1 MKNKILS
8 YSILVATLAGLAACG
23 NKKEPPHEHA
33 FENYTVT
40 TQPTCVNPGE
50 ETGTCSCG
58 ETDTRPVDALDHDWD
73 AGTMTTPVT
82 CDSDGVKTFF
92 CNRCQTSKQETIT
105 KLGHKKEADW
115 SSDAN
120 GHWHA
125 CENGCDSKFD
135 LADHTS
141 EVTYDETQHWNE
153 CSICGHELSEKVAH
167 VYDQQVI
174 DAKYLAAEAEW
185 YHETTYY
192 KSCVCGAS
200 SKDAEGQSFFS
211 DSSTAFVLK
220 EVELTVTPTKTAYGK
235 ARLVY
240 TNNQKSPEMFLP
252 ELGNKNFWGVV
263 VDDSL
268 DTKVTETFSLVKSV
282 NLVTYIKWLNANDPD
297 NKTHTPAE
305 GAQMT
310 KFFADLAST
319 SANGYQIVREHVPAT
334 DKWVVR
340 GLEHYH
346 VCECGDC
353 EYVFDDDMHEFIE
366 TIDAKYLKSARTA
379 TTYDT
384 YWKHCSVCDEM
395 TDDTY
400 GEPTFED
407 RTTKLLK
414 PVSHSDYVAPDKG
427 VKGSVT
433 LKYENDQELHVIIPA
448 PMFVKDAASATYAD
462 SNAFSKTAVPATC
475 TEAGQYIYSLVDIN
489 ALAKNFSSNF
499 MLITGILMSWGVDQ
513 TEEELQGTKYDTV
526 QRAEIFGNIVSYLT
540 EKGLSTI
547 NISEPALGHNYQ
559 YTGTGSNVEL
569 TCAHE
574 STHKITSTKTIKG
587 YGIVSAVSTIVGR
600 GTVATITLVGDVAL
614 GNLGAVYSH
623 ETGECIDTVISGI
636 EVFRK
641 TFESY
646 SDGECGLL
654 LRSVELE
661 QVTLGDIIVIYA

>member
-1 MKNKILS
+1 MKKILS
-8 YSILVATLAGLAACG
+8 YSILVASLVSLAACG
-23 NKKEPPHEHA
+23 NKKHEHS
-33 FENYTVT
+33 FENYTIT
-40 TQPTCVNPGE
+40 TQPGCLTAGE

-58 ETDTRPVDALDHDWD
+58 ETDTRPVDALGHDWD
-73 AGTMTTPVT
+73 AGTMTTAVT

-115 SSDAN
+115 SSDATT
-120 GHWHA
+120 HWHA

-141 EVTYDETQHWNE
+141 EVAYDESQHWNE

-200 SKDAEGQSFFS
+200 SKDTEGQSFFS
-211 DSSTAFVLK
+211 DNTTAFVLK
-220 EVELTVTPTKTAYGK
+220 EVELTVTPTKTTYGK

-252 ELGNKNFWGVV
+252 ELGNKSFWSVV

-282 NLVTYIKWLNANDPD
+282 NLVVYIKWLNANDPD

-305 GAQMT
+305 GAQMN

-334 DKWVVR
+334 DEWVVR

-353 EYVFDDDMHEFIE
+353 EYVFDEDLHEFIE

-400 GEPTFED
+400 GEPTFVD
-407 RTTKLLK
+407 RTTKLVK
-414 PVSHSDYVAPDKG
+414 PVSHSNYIAPGKG
-427 VKGSVT
+427 IKGSVT
-433 LKYENDQELHVIIPA
+433 LTYENGQQLHVIIPA
-448 PMFVKDAASATYAD
+448 PMFVKDATSATYAD
-462 SNAFSKTAVPATC
+462 SNAYSKTAVPATC
-475 TEAGQYIYSLVDIN
+475 TEAGQYIYTLVDIN
-489 ALAKNFSSNF
+489 TLAKNFSPNF
-499 MLITGILMSWGVDQ
+499 MLITGILMSWAVDQ
-513 TEEELQGTKYDTV
+513 TEEELKGTKYDTV
-526 QRAEIFGNIVSYLT
+526 QRAEIFGNIVAYLT
-540 EKGLSTI
+540 ENGLSTI
-547 NISEPALGHNYQ
+547 NISEAALGHYYQ
-559 YTGTGSNVEL
+559 YTGNGTNIEL

-574 STHKITSTKTIKG
+574 STHKITSTKTITG
-587 YGIVSAVSTIVGR
+587 YGVVSTAGVVSGR
-600 GTVATITLVGDVAL
+600 GTVGYV
-614 GNLGAVYSH
+614 NLIGSVVNAANAAVYNH
-623 ETGECIDTVISGI
+623 ETGEVTQVVIAGI
-636 EVFRK
+636 EIFRK
-641 TFESY
+641 PFNSAENQ
-646 SDGECGLL
+646 ECGLL
-654 LRSVELE
+654 LRGIDFENVLI
-661 QVTLGDIIVIYA
+661 GDIVVIYA